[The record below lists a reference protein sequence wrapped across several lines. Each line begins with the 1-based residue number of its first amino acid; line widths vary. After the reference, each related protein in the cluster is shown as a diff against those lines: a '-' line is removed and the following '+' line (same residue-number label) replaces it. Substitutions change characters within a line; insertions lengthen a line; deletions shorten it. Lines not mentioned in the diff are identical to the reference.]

1 MCLCGCGCVW
11 VGVCVCVSCLFTG
24 RREVFFFF
32 FLEGG
37 MSSVRRFSALQGG
50 EREDAWRD
58 EHCHSLCVLHVCFL
72 LERFDEQVK
81 GFFFF
86 YFNFLIF
93 LANACRFRA
102 LWSSE
107 GV

>member
-1 MCLCGCGCVW
+1 
-11 VGVCVCVSCLFTG
+11 
-24 RREVFFFF
+24 
-32 FLEGG
+32 
-37 MSSVRRFSALQGG
+37 MSSVRRFSPLKGG
-50 EREDAWRD
+50 EREDAWLD

-72 LERFDEQVK
+72 LERLDEQVK
-81 GFFFF
+81 VVS
-86 YFNFLIF
+86 F

>member
-1 MCLCGCGCVW
+1 MPVGC
-11 VGVCVCVSCLFTG
+11 VCVCQCVFIHRGGFNVFLRDGGS
-24 RREVFFFF
+24 FFFF

-37 MSSVRRFSALQGG
+37 MSSVRRFSPLKGG

-72 LERFDEQVK
+72 LERLDEQVK
-81 GFFFF
+81 VVS
-86 YFNFLIF
+86 F